1 MNQERT
7 AGQWL
12 GMTMLGAMASAICGY
27 FVLLAPVF
35 EGAGFLAGAAAQA
48 GRVRAGVLLVL
59 LSALLPLVGGLG
71 LWPAL
76 RRRGNRLALAL
87 LALAVAC
94 LAVTA
99 VEQGLLLAMLS
110 LSQAHAM
117 AADPAMLQ
125 PVYVLAGNA
134 RHAVHY
140 LALLLSG
147 ATSLTLYTSLF
158 HARLLPRALP
168 ACGMAAA
175 ALHMGAVLLHL
186 AGQPFY
192 FPLVAPAALCQ
203 LGTGAW
209 LLARGLRQGASLT
222 RAHAA

>member
-1 MNQERT
+1 MNQEVT
-7 AGQWL
+7 TGQWL
-12 GMTMLGAMASAICGY
+12 GVTMLGAMASAICGH

-35 EGAGFLAGAAAQA
+35 DGAGFLAGAAAQE
-48 GRVRAGVLLVL
+48 GRVRAGLLLVL
-59 LSALLPLVGGLG
+59 LSALLPLAGGLAF
-71 LWPAL
+71 WPLL
-76 RRRGNRLALAL
+76 RRHGERLALAL

-110 LSQAHAM
+110 LSQAHAT
-117 AADPAMLQ
+117 AADPASLK
-125 PVYVLAGNA
+125 PVYVLAGGA
-134 RHAVHY
+134 RYAVHY

-147 ATSLTLYTSLF
+147 ATSLMLYTSLF

-168 ACGMAAA
+168 ACGMAAMA
-175 ALHMGAVLLHL
+175 VHMSAVLLHL

-192 FPLVAPAALCQ
+192 LPLVAPAALCQ
-203 LGTGAW
+203 LATGAW
-209 LLARGLRQGASLT
+209 LLARGLRQEACMT